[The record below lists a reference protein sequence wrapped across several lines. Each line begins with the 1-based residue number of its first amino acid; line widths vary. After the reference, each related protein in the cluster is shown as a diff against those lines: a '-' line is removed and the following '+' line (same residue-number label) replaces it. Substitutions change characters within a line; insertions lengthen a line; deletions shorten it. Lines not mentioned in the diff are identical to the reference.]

1 MKKYLLLIILS
12 FFVFGCSPFYIT
24 RYELVITETLPN
36 YGPNGIGDEEYTNI
50 PQGDTISIVS
60 ESLFPKIKKSTRA
73 RHSKR
78 LVWITG
84 FASKTRLI
92 SKARIS
98 RRTYRNLYRNKSN
111 DKIASSSSAYSYKN
125 TPSNGATI
133 YTGSRGGRYYI
144 NSNGNKTYVKR
155 GSSTSSAKASKS
167 YSTKKY
173 STSKS
178 SRSSKSSSYKS
189 GPSKSRSTGTRSSY
203 GSSSRRR

>member
-1 MKKYLLLIILS
+1 MKKYLLLIVLS

-24 RYELVITETLPN
+24 RYELVTTETLPN
-36 YGPNGIGDEEYTNI
+36 YGSNGIGDEEYTDI

-84 FASKTRLI
+84 FTSKTRLI

-98 RRTYRNLYRNKSN
+98 RRSYRHLYRNRSN
-111 DKIASSSSAYSYKN
+111 DEIVSSSSAPSYKN

-133 YTGSRGGRYYI
+133 YTGPRRGRYYI

-155 GSSTSSAKASKS
+155 GSSSSITSSKS
-167 YSTKKY
+167 YSSKKY

-189 GPSKSRSTGTRSSY
+189 GSSKSRSTGTRSSY